1 KITNQ
6 TPMSSSKQFLV
17 TLAIVAVVLPSVA
30 LATEFV
36 VGDAAGWTND
46 FDYVAWAKDKE
57 FRVGDSLL
65 FNYEVGSHNVF
76 KVNGTV
82 FKECAIPPKNE
93 ALISGKDVITLLAP
107 GNKWYF
113 CGVAT
118 HCEGGQKLA
127 ITVLPALAPAPAP
140 NAANGIFASGYQV
153 LIAAMVSI
161 AVMFSA

>member
-1 KITNQ
+1 MKYIETVLVLSPLDSHRDLQPQHKEYLDSSNQ
-6 TPMSSSKQFLV
+6 MLDN
-17 TLAIVAVVLPSVA
+17 SV
-30 LATEFV
+30 
-36 VGDAAGWTND
+36 
-46 FDYVAWAKDKE
+46 
-57 FRVGDSLL
+57 
-65 FNYEVGSHNVF
+65 FNYEVGAHNVF

-93 ALISGKDVITLLAP
+93 ALTSGKDVITLLAP

-113 CGVAT
+113 CGVAK